1 MCIVFD
7 YTIRDI
13 EIFNIFIP
21 IPHAFI
27 VVPLCIVL
35 TILEEEIEDFEQ
47 RNFRSWGWHRW
58 YR

>member
-1 MCIVFD
+1 MFD

-21 IPHAFI
+21 IPHTFI

-47 RNFRSWGWHRW
+47 RNFRRWGW
-58 YR
+58 YRRYR